1 MSVALS
7 GIRNPL
13 QSACSMSPYPFR
25 AKKFHTPHVFLLSDT
40 QRFFRTMSPALRQS
54 HHPLN
59 YIVAIDDI
67 YDNDA
72 TLSRTGSYVG
82 LGWTAEPPAAV
93 HRPEFLGLHR
103 ARRPAFFPSH
113 IHPPYCRRLSR
124 RQTPSRAGEACMV

>member
-1 MSVALS
+1 
-7 GIRNPL
+7 
-13 QSACSMSPYPFR
+13 MSPYPFR

-40 QRFFRTMSPALRQS
+40 QRFFGAMSPAFRQGQ
-54 HHPLN
+54 HPLN

-82 LGWTAEPPAAV
+82 LGWAAAPPAAV
-93 HRPEFLGLHR
+93 HRPEFPSSPFQVFQ

-113 IHPPYCRRLSR
+113 IHPPYRRRLR
-124 RQTPSRAGEACMV
+124 RQTLFRAGEACMV